1 MHQITTDEI
10 ISKTVQIFA
19 IKHLKSLICEKLLAN
34 ACVLTIMWP
43 DKMFNDRKT
52 LCSFLMWVKFGAQ
65 SRKDPFTNKWTPNF
79 PQEAKPLSRDEKPHV
94 DDLCLS
100 GEQP

>member
-1 MHQITTDEI
+1 MLESGHIG
-10 ISKTVQIFA
+10 SVLA
-19 IKHLKSLICEKLLAN
+19 GASLHCEKLLAN